1 MERENVESFG
11 GVWAYCINGGEKMEE
26 VKSKPIDFVLETV
39 REFGQ
44 EDMNLTKQDAGFL
57 EEEETTLYEILD
69 MIWTYGQSTG
79 GFYLGI
85 NPVVPEFVTIE
96 WGHRPNELSR
106 YYYHRS
112 EVLVTDGELVFISRF
127 VDSDGNTHHDEY
139 YKYKVL
145 NATFAMIVR
154 YEENNFN
161 NTDSQHLAVY
171 LYGGNERLVKVLRRL
186 NDLLT
191 P

>member
-1 MERENVESFG
+1 MERENVEGFG
-11 GVWAYCINGGEKMEE
+11 VERVYCINGGEKMEE

-39 REFGQ
+39 REFGL

-96 WGHRPNELSR
+96 WGYRPNEFSW

-139 YKYKVL
+139 YKYRL
-145 NATFAMIVR
+145 TGATFAMIVR

-161 NTDSQHLAVY
+161 DADRQHLAVY